1 MPYLSANGIRLYYQ
15 TAGEGPP
22 LLLLHGLGSASDDW
36 QLQIP
41 IFAGQFRVV
50 AMDLRGHGHS
60 DKPRGP
66 YSMRDFASDAVVLLD
81 GLAIPRAHVLGL
93 SLGGMV
99 AQQLAL
105 DYPHRVSSLILVNT
119 FPRFDPWE
127 PRLLRRIVQ
136 RVINFG
142 EGGMEAVAEAVA
154 ASLFPRPTQRPLYEE
169 TVKRFARNDR
179 GGYQAS
185 VQAIL
190 RFNVESRLR
199 EVRCPTLIVAGDR
212 DRTVSWRQK
221 VSIARRVAEA
231 RLAVIHDSGHASPL
245 DQPAHFNRVVLE
257 FLGKQENR

>member
-15 TAGEGPP
+15 TAGEGPS

-41 IFAGQFRVV
+41 IFAGHFRVV
-50 AMDLRGHGHS
+50 AMDLRGHGRS

-66 YSMRDFASDAVVLLD
+66 YAMRDFASDAVALLD
-81 GLAIPRAHVLGL
+81 GLMIPRAHVLGL

-105 DYPHRVSSLILVNT
+105 DFPRRVSSLTLVNT

-127 PRLLRRIVQ
+127 SHLLRRIVQ
-136 RVINFG
+136 RAINFG
-142 EGGMEAVAEAVA
+142 EGGMDAVAEAVA

-169 TVKRFARNDR
+169 TVKRFARNDVS
-179 GGYQAS
+179 GYQAS
-185 VQAIL
+185 VRAIL

-199 EVRCPTLIVAGDR
+199 GVRCPTLIVAGDR

-221 VSIARRVAEA
+221 VRMARQVAGA
-231 RLAVIHDSGHASPL
+231 RFAVIHDSGHASPL

-257 FLGKQENR
+257 FLVAVAS